1 MIPKINFKNL
11 ACGLLPWYKR
21 RPVRLE
27 LLRAMVAP
35 LGRLFGSFDTWRS
48 DTRMV
53 VNVTSQV
60 AVFEG
65 YLRKKYGSP
74 IAIKVVTFDDGA
86 LHISLEAEGDT
97 QSVLIPLESEEE
109 QIEVLPP
116 SVPLDGEIRTRFGN
130 ADFIVYIP
138 LEVDRELIE
147 ADIERFK
154 QALTRYKI
162 IQK

>member
-1 MIPKINFKNL
+1 MTPKINFNNMV
-11 ACGLLPWYKR
+11 CGLLPWNKR

-35 LGRLFGSFDTWRS
+35 LGRLFAAFDTWRS
-48 DTRMV
+48 DTRMI
-53 VNVTSQV
+53 VNVNSQV

-65 YLRKKYGSP
+65 YLRKKYGQP

-86 LHISLEAEGDT
+86 LHVGLEAEGET
-97 QSVLIPLESEEE
+97 QGVWFPLNEAEET
-109 QIEVLPP
+109 EVSPP
-116 SVPLDGEIRTRFGN
+116 AVPLDGEIRARFGD

-138 LEVDRELIE
+138 LGVERDRIE

-162 IQK
+162 IQN